1 MSKKLITAVKKG
13 DVQAVAD
20 LIKNNPKYLVPESL
34 NHAIFE
40 AVDVGNVD
48 IVKLLLGKDAD
59 VNLEVGDDSATLL
72 YIATEKGRKDMVQ
85 LLLEN
90 GADLNKPADVFIN
103 GTYIERSPLSLAV
116 IKLMQGWVPAHSL
129 FHYRDTIELLVKHG
143 ADIHKKDKNYKSPLE
158 IAESKPE
165 IKAFLIEIDRQNKLI
180 MLSSIYED
188 REKGLGQ
195 YLDAESKELVYN
207 FLGGKKRKSIKK
219 QKSTKKQKSSKNK
232 KKQEKGDS
240 ASFFYV

>member
-20 LIKNNPKYLVPESL
+20 LIEKNPKYSGTKYL

-40 AVDVGNVD
+40 AVDVGNVN
-48 IVKLLLGKDAD
+48 IVKLLLEKGAD
-59 VNLEVGDDSATLL
+59 VNLQVGDDDATLL
-72 YIATEKGRKDMVQ
+72 YIATEKGRKNIVQ

-90 GADLNKPADVFIN
+90 GANVDKPANVFIN
-103 GTYIERSPLSLAV
+103 GTFVERSPLSLAV

-143 ADIHKKDKNYKSPLE
+143 ANIHKKDKNYKSPLE
-158 IAESKPE
+158 IAESKPD
-165 IKAFLIEIDRQNKLI
+165 IKAFLIEIDRQNKLV

-188 REKGLGQ
+188 RDKGLGQ
-195 YLDAESKELVYN
+195 YLDVESKELVYN
-207 FLGGKKRKSIKK
+207 FLGGKKRKSIRKR
-219 QKSTKKQKSSKNK
+219 KSSKNQK
-232 KKQEKGDS
+232 KQSKKQEKGDIRKI
-240 ASFFYV
+240 

>member
-1 MSKKLITAVKKG
+1 MSKKLITA
-13 DVQAVAD
+13 
-20 LIKNNPKYLVPESL
+20 IKNGNIQVVANIIKTNPKYL

-48 IVKLLLGKDAD
+48 IVKLLLEKGAD
-59 VNLEVGDDSATLL
+59 VNLQVGDDNATLL

-103 GTYIERSPLSLAV
+103 GTFVERSPLSLAV
-116 IKLMQGWVPAHSL
+116 IKLMQGWVPAYSSS
-129 FHYRDTIELLVKHG
+129 FYRETIELLIKHG

-158 IAESKPE
+158 LAESKLE
-165 IKAFLIEIDRQNKLI
+165 IKAFLIEIDRQNKLV

-207 FLGGKKRKSIKK
+207 FLGMGKKRKS
-219 QKSTKKQKSSKNK
+219 TKKQNSSKNK
-232 KKQEKGDS
+232 KKQSKKQDIHKI
-240 ASFFYV
+240 

>member
-1 MSKKLITAVKKG
+1 M
-13 DVQAVAD
+13 
-20 LIKNNPKYLVPESL
+20 
-34 NHAIFE
+34 
-40 AVDVGNVD
+40 
-48 IVKLLLGKDAD
+48 
-59 VNLEVGDDSATLL
+59 DSATLL
-72 YIATEKGRKDMVQ
+72 YIATEQGRKDMVQ

-103 GTYIERSPLSLAV
+103 GTYIERSPLSIAV
-116 IKLMQGWVPAHSL
+116 IKLMQGWVPALYSSL
-129 FHYRDTIELLVKHG
+129 FHYPDTIKLLVKHG

-158 IAESKPE
+158 ISEIEPD

-207 FLGGKKRKSIKK
+207 FLGTGKKRKS
-219 QKSTKKQKSSKNK
+219 TKKQNSSKNK
-232 KKQEKGDS
+232 KKQSKKSDKGDS
-240 ASFFYV
+240 ASLFYV

>member
-1 MSKKLITAVKKG
+1 MSKKLIPAIKKG
-13 DVQAVAD
+13 NIQVVAD
-20 LIKNNPKYLVPESL
+20 IIENNPKYLVPESL
-34 NHAIFE
+34 NRAIFE

-48 IVKLLLGKDAD
+48 IVKLLLGKGAD
-59 VNLEVGDDSATLL
+59 VNLEVGDDDATLL

-90 GADLNKPADVFIN
+90 GANVDKPANVFIN
-103 GTYIERSPLSLAV
+103 GTYVERSPLSLAV
-116 IKLMQGWVPAHSL
+116 IKLMQGWVPAYSSSY
-129 FHYRDTIELLVKHG
+129 YRDTIELLVKHG

-158 IAESKPE
+158 LAESKLE
-165 IKAFLIEIDRQNKLI
+165 IKAFLIEIDRQNKLV

-207 FLGGKKRKSIKK
+207 FLGTGKKR
-219 QKSTKKQKSSKNK
+219 KSTKKQKSSKNK
-232 KKQEKGDS
+232 KKQEKGDIHKI
-240 ASFFYV
+240 

>member
-1 MSKKLITAVKKG
+1 MSKKLITAIKKG
-13 DVQAVAD
+13 NIQVVAD
-20 LIKNNPKYLVPESL
+20 IIEKNPESL

-40 AVDVGNVD
+40 AVDVGNVN
-48 IVKLLLGKDAD
+48 IVKLLLEKGAD
-59 VNLEVGDDSATLL
+59 VNLLVGDDSATLL

-85 LLLEN
+85 FLLEN
-90 GADLNKPADVFIN
+90 GADLNKPANVFIN
-103 GTYIERSPLSLAV
+103 DTYVERSPLSLAV
-116 IKLMQGWVPAHSL
+116 IKLMQGWVPALKPSL

-158 IAESKPE
+158 ISEIEPN
-165 IKAFLIEIDRQNKLI
+165 IKAFLIETDRQNKLV

-207 FLGGKKRKSIKK
+207 FLGTGKKR
-219 QKSTKKQKSSKNK
+219 KSTKKQKSSKNK
-232 KKQEKGDS
+232 KKQEKGDIHKI
-240 ASFFYV
+240 

>member
-1 MSKKLITAVKKG
+1 MSKKLITAIKKG
-13 DVQAVAD
+13 NIQVVAD
-20 LIKNNPKYLVPESL
+20 IIETNPKYLNHESL
-34 NHAIFE
+34 NRAIFE

-48 IVKLLLGKDAD
+48 IVKLLLGKGAD
-59 VNLEVGDDSATLL
+59 VNLEVGDDDATLL

-103 GTYIERSPLSLAV
+103 GTYVERSPLSLAV
-116 IKLMQGWVPAHSL
+116 IKLMQGWVPALYSSL

-158 IAESKPE
+158 LAESKLE
-165 IKAFLIEIDRQNKLI
+165 IKAFLIEIDRQNKLV

-195 YLDAESKELVYN
+195 YLDAESKELVYK
-207 FLGGKKRKSIKK
+207 FLGTGKKRKSIRK
-219 QKSTKKQKSSKNK
+219 QNSSKNK
-232 KKQEKGDS
+232 KKQSKKQEKGDIHKI
-240 ASFFYV
+240 

>member
-1 MSKKLITAVKKG
+1 MSKKLITAITKG
-13 DVQAVAD
+13 DFKAVVN
-20 LIKNNPKYLVPESL
+20 LIETNPKYLVPESL
-34 NHAIFE
+34 NRAIFE
-40 AVDVGNVD
+40 AVDVGNVH
-48 IVKLLLGKDAD
+48 IVKLLLEKGAD

-90 GADLNKPADVFIN
+90 GANVDKPANVFIN
-103 GTYIERSPLSLAV
+103 GTYVERSPLSLAV
-116 IKLMQGWVPAHSL
+116 IKLMQGWVPALNSSL

-165 IKAFLIEIDRQNKLI
+165 IKAFLIEIDRQNKLV

-207 FLGGKKRKSIKK
+207 FLGGKKRKSK
-219 QKSTKKQKSSKNK
+219 KKQKSSKNK

-240 ASFFYV
+240 ASLFYV